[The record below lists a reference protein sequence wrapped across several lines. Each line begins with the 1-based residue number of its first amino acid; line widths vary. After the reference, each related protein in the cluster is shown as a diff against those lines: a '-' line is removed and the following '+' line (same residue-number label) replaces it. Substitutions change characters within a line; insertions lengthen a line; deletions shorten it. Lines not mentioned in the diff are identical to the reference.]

1 MFGLRLKLLLA
12 FGGLLAILLSVS
24 AVGIVVLTQY
34 RTDLNR
40 FLSENWNSVEY
51 GQTMVYSLIT
61 LDDTARQIEG
71 VGPRD
76 QAGLAAQTPGVATA
90 SEIAAAKTAIAA
102 FDKSCTAEDNNITLD
117 GERDIAAECTRLWRG
132 QSLENQKINPDNY
145 LESYLKLLDPAVT
158 PAEKASAYAAVVR
171 LSPLVKKQAQG
182 VIDLN
187 ISNMTPLEGKAKA
200 MADNTTRLFILLA
213 GAGVLLS
220 VIFFAVTVNA
230 ILQPLATLTR
240 SIKEVEAG
248 NLDLVVQVKSRD
260 ELRQLAEAF
269 NSMAARL
276 REFRR
281 TNRAKLLRTQQTTQ
295 LAINSLPDVVAVL
308 APDGHIE
315 MANAAAER
323 LFGLKADAR
332 VAEAG
337 AAWLTE
343 LYQRVL
349 TDLRPIAPR
358 GYESTVQAFDEG
370 GEEKFFLPHAVPILD
385 EERQLLG
392 VTVVLADVTNLRR
405 LDEMKSGLLSVVSH
419 ELKTPLTSVR
429 MGVHL
434 MLEERVG
441 SLTPQ
446 QSDLLTAMRDD
457 SDRLHRIIE
466 NLLDMGRLESGK
478 ALIELKPVASEKL
491 VNDAVEPMM
500 AAYHDRGVEL
510 IADVPPET
518 PSVMVDMAKIN
529 HVFHNL
535 LTNSLKY
542 TPAGGQVKIWADPR
556 DGFVT
561 FNIED
566 TGPGIPEAYLS
577 RVFERFFRVPG
588 QSSES
593 GAGLGLAIAKDIV
606 EAHGGK
612 ISVESRP
619 GAGAKFVF
627 SLQRQGRDELEPRAV
642 RLGEEA
648 VA

>member
-1 MFGLRLKLLLA
+1 MFGLRLKLLLG

-24 AVGIVVLTQY
+24 GVGIAVLNRYQ
-34 RTDLNR
+34 RDLNQ

-51 GQTMVYSLIT
+51 GQAMVYSLISM
-61 LDDTARQIEG
+61 DGIARRIEG
-71 VGPRD
+71 VEPT
-76 QAGLAAQTPGVATA
+76 AEHSSANTAASDA
-90 SEIAAAKTAIAA
+90 AAAKTAIAT
-102 FDKSCTAEDNNITLD
+102 FDANCTAEDHNITLD
-117 GERDIAAECTRLWRG
+117 GEHDIAAAVTRLWRG
-132 QSLENQKINPDNY
+132 KNLDDQKITGDDY
-145 LESYLKLLDPAVT
+145 LDAFNALLDPKSSADQKS
-158 PAEKASAYAAVVR
+158 AAYASAAR
-171 LSPLVKKQAQG
+171 LSPGLMKQAQG

-187 ISNMTPLEGKAKA
+187 FANMTPLEGRAKK
-200 MADNTTRLFILLA
+200 MADETSRLFILLA
-213 GAGVLLS
+213 AAGVALS
-220 VIFFAVTVNA
+220 VLFFAALGNA
-230 ILQPLATLTR
+230 ILRPLATLTK
-240 SIKEVEAG
+240 SIKEVESG
-248 NLDLVVQVKSRD
+248 NLDQVVQVNSRD

-269 NSMAARL
+269 NAMAARL

-281 TNRAKLLRTQQTTQ
+281 TNRAKLVRTQQTTQ

-323 LFGLKADAR
+323 LFGLRADAR

-337 AAWLTE
+337 AAWLSE
-343 LYQRVL
+343 LYNRVI
-349 TDLRPIAPR
+349 TELRPISPR

-385 EERQLLG
+385 DERQLLG

-434 MLEERVG
+434 LLEERVG
-441 SLTPQ
+441 LLTPQ
-446 QSDLLTAMRDD
+446 QNDLLTAMRDD

-466 NLLDMGRLESGK
+466 NLLDMGRLESGRG
-478 ALIELKPVASEKL
+478 LIDLRPIASEKL
-491 VNDAVEPMM
+491 VNDAVEPML
-500 AAYHDRGVEL
+500 ASYHDRGVEL

-518 PSVMVDMAKIN
+518 PQVMVDLAKIH

-535 LTNSLKY
+535 LINSLKY
-542 TPAGGQVKIWADPR
+542 TPAGGQVKLWVEPQ
-556 DGFVT
+556 DGLVRFL
-561 FNIED
+561 IQD
-566 TGPGIPEAYLS
+566 TGPGIPAEYLS

-612 ISVESRP
+612 ISVETAE
-619 GAGAKFVF
+619 GGGAKFSF
-627 SLQRQGRDELEPRAV
+627 TLQRQGRDELEPTHIGAA
-642 RLGEEA
+642 E
-648 VA
+648 VAQT